1 MPKKV
6 APKKKTSV
14 KKTVKKKDPPTPQSN
29 TMKDSW
35 FTKVLKFFRL
45 K

>member
-1 MPKKV
+1 MAKKV
-6 APKKKTSV
+6 ASKKKTSV
-14 KKTVKKKDPPTPQSN
+14 KKPSKKKDPSPPQSN